1 MRLGLGDRLIIET
14 HTSILANLRYLK
26 ELDNGAMRGIIT
38 VSKYMRQLI
47 ADTMDQSTM
56 SIEVFPNVLDCDKF
70 TSHDA
75 ESKASGLNPMLTWI
89 GKIDD
94 HKDWKSLIRI
104 SELIL
109 RKISNLEI
117 VIIGGETA
125 PQERA
130 MELLDFS
137 LESGVIHRLRWIDR
151 VNHDAMVEVYG
162 STIASRGVI
171 LSTSKGESFGMA
183 LLEGLLSGAPTVAPR
198 NSAVPE
204 LTEESSGFQLYPEGD
219 IESAAN
225 ICIGLLGE
233 SEKWEQA
240 HLDLRGA
247 HGRLRTMYHSGSRA
261 GEYWNL
267 ILEL

>member
-1 MRLGLGDRLIIET
+1 MEIPHQDL
-14 HTSILANLRYLK
+14 
-26 ELDNGAMRGIIT
+26 
-38 VSKYMRQLI
+38 
-47 ADTMDQSTM
+47 
-56 SIEVFPNVLDCDKF
+56 
-70 TSHDA
+70 
-75 ESKASGLNPMLTWI
+75 
-89 GKIDD
+89 
-94 HKDWKSLIRI
+94 
-104 SELIL
+104 ELIL

-183 LLEGLLSGAPTVAPR
+183 LLEGILSGAPTVAPR

-219 IESAAN
+219 IDPRQTSASASSAN
-225 ICIGLLGE
+225 P
-233 SEKWEQA
+233 
-240 HLDLRGA
+240 R
-247 HGRLRTMYHSGSRA
+247 SGSRR
-261 GEYWNL
+261 
-267 ILEL
+267 ISI

>member
-1 MRLGLGDRLIIET
+1 
-14 HTSILANLRYLK
+14 
-26 ELDNGAMRGIIT
+26 
-38 VSKYMRQLI
+38 
-47 ADTMDQSTM
+47 
-56 SIEVFPNVLDCDKF
+56 
-70 TSHDA
+70 
-75 ESKASGLNPMLTWI
+75 MLTWI

-94 HKDWKSLIRI
+94 HKNWKSLIRI

-117 VIIGGETA
+117 VIIGGDR
-125 PQERA
+125 P
-130 MELLDFS
+130 
-137 LESGVIHRLRWIDR
+137 SGACDGIAGFQSRIWSHSPVAVDRDR
-151 VNHDAMVEVYG
+151 VNHDAMVEVYR

-204 LTEESSGFQLYPEGD
+204 LTEESSGFNSIPRVISSPLP
-219 IESAAN
+219 N

-240 HLDLRGA
+240 HLD
-247 HGRLRTMYHSGSRA
+247 
-261 GEYWNL
+261 
-267 ILEL
+267 